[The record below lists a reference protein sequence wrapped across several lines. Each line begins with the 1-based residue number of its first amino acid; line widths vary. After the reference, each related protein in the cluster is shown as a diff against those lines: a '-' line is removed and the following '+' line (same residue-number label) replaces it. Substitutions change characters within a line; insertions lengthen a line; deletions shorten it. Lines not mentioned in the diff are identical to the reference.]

1 MMNRPRRR
9 PASRARQ
16 RHPTFRY
23 ILKFEQGPTRFED
36 GDKIKILEVR
46 GTADAMTRGN
56 IYCVKGTYTLASHDR
71 AKLSAYVTAR
81 DPANGRGT
89 PLKVQS
95 TVVNRGNGHFTL
107 FLPMV
112 CDGWPHVSFYPA
124 DRGSSFGGNYFGTG
138 DSVLKQ
144 WWGTQKSA
152 TPGRTGATP
161 DTVLPSVFPH
171 IVKFEQGA
179 TRFQDGDKITIL
191 EVSGTADTMSPGN
204 TYRIKGTYTLA
215 SHDRATLAAYTTA

>member
-1 MMNRPRRR
+1 MFVIALLAILVLPLFIQTTKMEARGGSNDEP
-9 PASRARQ
+9 PAPAASKPGASTTSDF
-16 RHPTFRY
+16 PY

-36 GDKIKILEVR
+36 GDEIKILEVR

-71 AKLSAYVTAR
+71 AKLSANVTAR
-81 DPANGRGT
+81 DAANGRGT

-95 TVVNRGNGHFTL
+95 TVVNRGSGHFTL

-144 WWGTQKSA
+144 WWGTQKSV
-152 TPGRTGATP
+152 TPGGAGGNAGHR
-161 DTVLPSVFPH
+161 VAFRIPS
-171 IVKFEQGA
+171 
-179 TRFQDGDKITIL
+179 
-191 EVSGTADTMSPGN
+191 
-204 TYRIKGTYTLA
+204 YRQI
-215 SHDRATLAAYTTA
+215 